1 MVVVVVVLLV
11 TLGWATAVPGTG
23 SHKLKLKLEL
33 ELEIETVDK
42 LPTQQVQFKLS
53 RCPAQG
59 SGQLAGLA
67 RVSALYKLCV
77 CVGVCVGVCV

>member
-1 MVVVVVVLLV
+1 MVVLVVVLLV

-23 SHKLKLKLEL
+23 SHKLKLKLKL

-59 SGQLAGLA
+59 SGSYS
-67 RVSALYKLCV
+67 RPSASKCALQTVCV
-77 CVGVCVGVCV
+77 CVGV

>member
-1 MVVVVVVLLV
+1 MLLAKV
-11 TLGWATAVPGTG
+11 TPGWATAVPGTG
-23 SHKLKLKLEL
+23 THKLELEL

-59 SGQLAGLA
+59 SG
-67 RVSALYKLCV
+67 S
-77 CVGVCVGVCV
+77 